1 MYRINTGAIFHRT
14 KPVGICLHNYSW
26 PTFIKPTPPKRKKT
40 KNLNNRRRPASAPL
54 GASIGPVVHS
64 GCRNRLLDPEDQLQ
78 REFKREEKQPDA
90 VEKERQ
96 GHRERSHSCVEPEVV
111 GGGDNN
117 QQDQQRVSKRGD
129 SVQSA
134 DESVLAHRAATFAEE
149 SGDQARVVE
158 EGGAD
163 CEGVGEVQR
172 GHSGKLVDVAGFGP
186 HAFGVALTHGILEA
200 VGLREQ
206 AGRHAGVEG
215 EDEEGG
221 EVGQGHG
228 AAGEG
233 EGVVVGCD
241 VVVPGKEAGMG
252 G

>member
-1 MYRINTGAIFHRT
+1 MQSE
-14 KPVGICLHNYSW
+14 LE
-26 PTFIKPTPPKRKKT
+26 RKK
-40 KNLNNRRRPASAPL
+40 
-54 GASIGPVVHS
+54 
-64 GCRNRLLDPEDQLQ
+64 E
-78 REFKREEKQPDA
+78 QPDA
-90 VEKERQ
+90 VEEERQ
-96 GHRERSHSCVEPEVV
+96 RDGHGGNDGVKPEVV
-111 GGGDNN
+111 GGRDDD
-117 QQDQQRVSKRGD
+117 QQDQQRVSER
-129 SVQSA
+129 SNSIESA
-134 DESVLAHRAATFAEE
+134 KESVLAHRAAAFAEE

-158 EGGAD
+158 EGGTN

-172 GHSGKLVDVAGFGP
+172 GHGRELVDVAGFGP
-186 HAFGVALTHGILEA
+186 DAFGVALADGVLEA
-200 VGLREQ
+200 VGLGEQ

-241 VVVPGKEAGMG
+241 IVVPGEEAAMG